1 MLPGTKVSPRPIGAS
16 SRESLENRYYGERQ
30 LTVARVTGASPTQ
43 WEDWSSIDWTDV
55 YHRVNRLQVRIAKAV
70 KGNETAGSKQLA
82 FEGLE
87 PYARKPARTVLR
99 GRGDWQQSP
108 CYSAS

>member
-1 MLPGTKVSPRPIGAS
+1 MGAS

-30 LTVARVTGASPTQ
+30 LTVAIVTGASPTQ
-43 WEDWSSIDWTDV
+43 WEDWDSIDWTDV

-108 CYSAS
+108 CYSA